1 MSKHVYINYVEG
13 ETWNR
18 APFGR
23 FKHIAYSMIEDV
35 FYVIDVDSFLD
46 LQQIFLRPE
55 NIEASL

>member
-1 MSKHVYINYVEG
+1 
-13 ETWNR
+13 
-18 APFGR
+18 
-23 FKHIAYSMIEDV
+23 MIEDV